1 MYRLPHTDFR
11 DLQTCGKTLI
21 QIPDYIQI
29 VGIILGMCT
38 LGYLGDKIGRKW
50 GSVFTASVM
59 LIGAILL
66 TATDAP
72 SDKGFV
78 IFYIISQVTA
88 LLAAP
93 CLHHCS
99 ACLLSGALMLF
110 VTLLFV
116 LAPSKLAAIALQ

>member
-1 MYRLPHTDFR
+1 MVNAVCVVSHTHFAV
-11 DLQTCGKTLI
+11 LQECGQTLT

-50 GSVFTASVM
+50 GSVFTASLM

-72 SDKGFV
+72 TDKGFL
-78 IFYIISQVTA
+78 IFYIISQVIPFF
-88 LLAAP
+88 AAP
-93 CLHHCS
+93 ALI
-99 ACLLSGALMLF
+99 LSH
-110 VTLLFV
+110 V
-116 LAPSKLAAIALQ
+116 L